1 MKNKLIQM
9 LQANANRPKP
19 PSNAST
25 ATDIYLYDVIGDWY
39 GVSASDFVEA
49 VKSADN
55 GAFTLHINSPGGD
68 VFDAR
73 TIATVIKSHPAKVT
87 AVIEGVCASAATYVA
102 LAADEVKMAD
112 GALFMIH
119 NAWTLALGNADDMD
133 YTAALLRKV
142 DSSILDD
149 YVAKTGKDREE
160 IAAAMAA
167 ETWYDANEAKE
178 FGFVDEVLHA
188 KAAKN
193 TWDLSAYDNAPKV
206 LETPNDLVDNRE
218 KFERRL
224 RLIESLS

>member
-9 LQANANRPKP
+9 LQANANRQKP

-25 ATDIYLYDVIGDWY
+25 ATDIYLYDVIGDWF
-39 GVSASDFVEA
+39 GITASDFVEA
-49 VKSADN
+49 VKSTDN
-55 GAFTLHINSPGGD
+55 GAFTLRINSPGGD

-73 TIATVIKSHPAKVT
+73 AIATVIKSHPAKVT
-87 AVIEGVCASAATYVA
+87 AVIEGVCASAATYIA

-119 NAWTLALGNADDMD
+119 NAWTLALGNADDMES
-133 YTAALLRKV
+133 TASLLRKV
-142 DSSILDD
+142 DNSILDD
-149 YVAKTGKDREE
+149 YVAKTGKEREE

-167 ETWYDANEAKE
+167 ETWYDANEAKN
-178 FGFVDEVLHA
+178 FGFVDAVLHT
-188 KAAKN
+188 KATKN
-193 TWDLSAYDNAPKV
+193 TWDLSAYDNAPKAI
-206 LETPNDLVDNRE
+206 ETADDLVDNRE

>member
-19 PSNAST
+19 SNAST
-25 ATDIYLYDVIGDWY
+25 ATDVYLYDVIGDWY
-39 GVSASDFVEA
+39 GVTASDFVEA
-49 VKSADN
+49 VKGADS

-73 TIATVIKSHPAKVT
+73 AIATAIKSHPAKVT

-133 YTAALLRKV
+133 HTAALLRKV

-193 TWDLSAYDNAPKV
+193 MWDLSAYDNAPKV
-206 LETPNDLVDNRE
+206 VENSNDIVDNRE

>member
-39 GVSASDFVEA
+39 GITASDFVDA
-49 VKSADN
+49 VRGADS
-55 GAFTLHINSPGGD
+55 GAFTLHINCPGGD
-68 VFDAR
+68 VFDGRA
-73 TIATVIKSHPAKVT
+73 IATTIKSHPAKVT
-87 AVIEGVCASAATYVA
+87 AVIEGVCASAATYIA

-112 GALFMIH
+112 GAQFMIH
-119 NAWTLALGNADDMD
+119 NAWTLALGNADDMES
-133 YTAALLRKV
+133 TASLLRKV

-149 YVAKTGKDREE
+149 YVAKTGKEREE

-167 ETWYDANEAKE
+167 ETWYDAKEAKE
-178 FGFVDEVLHA
+178 FGFVDEIIHV
-188 KAAKN
+188 KVAKN

>member
-9 LQANANRPKP
+9 LQANANRQKLQ
-19 PSNAST
+19 SNAST

-39 GVSASDFVEA
+39 GITASDFVDA

-133 YTAALLRKV
+133 HTAALLRKV

-193 TWDLSAYDNAPKV
+193 MWDLSAYDNAPKV
-206 LETPNDLVDNRE
+206 VENSNDIVDNRE

>member
-39 GVSASDFVEA
+39 GITASDFVEA

-73 TIATVIKSHPAKVT
+73 AIATAIKSHPAKVT
-87 AVIEGVCASAATYVA
+87 AVIEGVCASAATYIA

-133 YTAALLRKV
+133 HTAALLRKV

-193 TWDLSAYDNAPKV
+193 MWDLSAYDNAPKV
-206 LETPNDLVDNRE
+206 VENSNDIVDNRE

>member
-9 LQANANRPKP
+9 LQANANRQKLQ
-19 PSNAST
+19 SNAST

-39 GVSASDFVEA
+39 GITASDFVDA

-73 TIATVIKSHPAKVT
+73 AIATVIKSHPAKVT

-133 YTAALLRKV
+133 HTAALLRKV

-193 TWDLSAYDNAPKV
+193 MWDLSAYDNAPKV
-206 LETPNDLVDNRE
+206 VENSNDIVDNRE